1 LVAFFCF
8 TFIST
13 FFNNHPTFF
22 NLKAFLL
29 IEGKPMAKLVPINQ
43 SVNELIGLAK
53 KSNQKAQLALYDKY
67 SGKMLSV

>member
-1 LVAFFCF
+1 LRFFCF

-22 NLKAFLL
+22 TSKAFLL
-29 IEGKPMAKLVPINQ
+29 IQGRTMAKLVSINQ

-53 KSNQKAQLALYDKY
+53 KSNQKA
-67 SGKMLSV
+67 